1 MHLVIARSMEI
12 FKRLGL
18 AEELRSLGNLLLLNP
33 ATATFA
39 LA

>member
-12 FKRLGL
+12 FQRLGL
-18 AEELRSLGNLLLLNP
+18 AEELRSLGKRFLLGSP
-33 ATATFA
+33 TSIFV